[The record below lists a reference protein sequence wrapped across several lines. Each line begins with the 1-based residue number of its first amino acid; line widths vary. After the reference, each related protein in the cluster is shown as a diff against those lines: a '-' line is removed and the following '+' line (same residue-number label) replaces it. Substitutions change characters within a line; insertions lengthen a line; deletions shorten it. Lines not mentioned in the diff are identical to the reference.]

1 MQKRFLNLLAVVYTF
16 LTNVSGIELCATQF
30 VYLEINR
37 FIKLF
42 YLHFLGGNENIL
54 NNTLRA
60 QQQRVIRFVFSPFKK
75 IRNENF

>member
-1 MQKRFLNLLAVVYTF
+1 MQKRFLNLSDVTSTF
-16 LTNVSGIELCATQF
+16 LTNVSGVELCAIQF
-30 VYLEINR
+30 VYLEISR

-42 YLHFLGGNENIL
+42 SLHFLGGNENIL

-60 QQQRVIRFVFSPFKK
+60 QQQRVTRFVFSPFEK